1 MAKHKM
7 KIVQTILN
15 FLLVASFVFYF
26 VGEVALPQENFW
38 ERNSFGE
45 YQGEWERVLSDGT
58 REKVEIPGQF
68 DTPQKDWLILETVL
82 PQNQEKQTFCLRS
95 MQQEMKVYVDDEV
108 RTEYSTLETQPVGKT
123 STISYVMFDVYE
135 EDAGKTLRVE
145 IMTDS
150 HYSGYASHAYV
161 GEKSDIIRHFYGLY
175 IPSIIM
181 AALML
186 IISIIVVCACFFVK
200 IAYKRDVEVAYLGL
214 AIMICSMWMIVES
227 KIRQFLLPNS
237 TVAML
242 MGFLLIALLPYPF
255 LSYINCIQKQRYEKA
270 YFALGIA
277 TIVNFVVSVT
287 IQMLEIRD
295 FFEIM
300 ISSHIIIVILIL
312 LMTSTIIVDVCKGYV
327 RDYKEVAIGFAVV
340 MACGLM
346 EVGLVYVVDTQFNGI
361 LLCIGLVALLFFA
374 ALKYIREM
382 FNAEREKQ
390 RAISDGEMK
399 AKFLANMSHEIRT
412 PINTVIGMNE
422 MILRENENEAVEE
435 YAYNIKNASNMLL
448 GIINDILDFSKIEA
462 GKLEIVEADYQ
473 ISSLLND
480 VIIGAR
486 IRAEQKYLEVKTDI
500 DETLPSVLKG
510 DEIRIKQIANNLLS
524 NAVKYT
530 QEGSITFAAKAIRDD
545 KGFALEFKI
554 TDTGMGIKP
563 EEKEKLFE
571 SFQRLELSKN
581 RYIQGSGLGL
591 NITKQLV
598 TIMGGT
604 IEVDSE
610 YGVGSCF
617 TVRIPQEVVNETPI
631 GKLKK
636 SAEYQKEKAIP
647 EEDALCM
654 PDAKILAV
662 DDTYT
667 NLLVIKGLLK
677 RTQMQVDLAV
687 SGTECLQMTK
697 KTKYDLILMDHMMP
711 EPDGIQTLHLLRE
724 DGDNINHDTKVIVLT
739 ANAIAGMREQY
750 IEEGFTDYLAK
761 PVEAGEL
768 EALLKKYLTES

>member
-7 KIVQTILN
+7 KIVQTILKI
-15 FLLVASFVFYF
+15 LLIASLLFYF
-26 VGEVALPQENFW
+26 IGEVALPQENFW
-38 ERNSFGE
+38 ERSTFGE
-45 YQGEWERVLSDGT
+45 YQGTWERVLSDGT
-58 REKVEIPGQF
+58 REKATVPGQY
-68 DTPQKDWLILETVL
+68 DTPKKEWLILETVL
-82 PQNQEKQTFCLRS
+82 PQNQEKLTFCLRS
-95 MQQEMKVYVDDEV
+95 LQQELKVYIDGEL

-123 STISYVMFDVYE
+123 STIAYLLFDVSE

-150 HYSGYASHAYV
+150 HYTGYVSHVYI

-175 IPSIIM
+175 IPSLIM

-186 IISIIVVCACFFVK
+186 IISVIVICACVFVK
-200 IAYKRDVEVAYLGL
+200 IVYKREIEVVYLGMVIL
-214 AIMICSMWMIVES
+214 ICSMWMVVES

-242 MGFLLIALLPYPF
+242 MGFLLVALLPYPF
-255 LSYINCIQKQRYEKA
+255 LSYINCVQKQRYEKA
-270 YFALGIA
+270 YFALGVA

-287 IQMLEIRD
+287 IQALEIRD

-300 ISSHIIIVILIL
+300 ISSHIIIIILIL
-312 LMTSTIIVDVCKGYV
+312 LMTTTIIVDVCKGYV
-327 RDYKEVAIGFAVV
+327 REYKEVAIGFAIV

-346 EVGLVYVVDTQFNGI
+346 EVALVYVIDTQFNGI
-361 LLCIGLVALLFFA
+361 LLCIGLVALLFSS
-374 ALKYIREM
+374 ALKYIREL

-422 MILRENENEAVEE
+422 MILRENENEAIEE

-462 GKLEIVEADYQ
+462 GKLQIVEADYYL
-473 ISSLLND
+473 SSILND
-480 VIIGAR
+480 IIVGAR
-486 IRAEQKYLEVKTDI
+486 IRAEEKYLEVNVEV
-500 DETLPSVLKG
+500 DETLPSILKG

-530 QEGSITFAAKAIRDD
+530 QEGSVSFSAKGVHDQN
-545 KGFALEFKI
+545 GFALEFKI

-571 SFQRLELSKN
+571 SFQRLELSQN

-598 TIMGGT
+598 TIMNGT
-604 IEVDSE
+604 IDVESQ

-617 TVRIPQEVVNETPI
+617 TVRIPQTITDEKPI

-636 SAEYQKEKAIP
+636 NVEYQKAKTVQEK
-647 EEDALCM
+647 EVLHM

-724 DGDNINHDTKVIVLT
+724 DADNINQNTKVIVLT

-750 IEEGFTDYLAK
+750 LEEGFTDYLAK

-768 EALLKKYLTES
+768 EALLKKYLTE